1 MKKDSTSAVKT
12 PAPHLGAAS
21 VTIRAADSR
30 DVAAI
35 VAFNAALA
43 WESEGK
49 RLDLEV
55 LRRGVGR
62 VLATPALGRYLVA
75 ETQGQVIGQ
84 TMLTYELT
92 DWRDGILYWIQ
103 SVYVVTDQRRRGVFR
118 QLYQA
123 VQTLAR
129 QDPAARGLRLYVEHE
144 NAGATSTYTALGMK
158 RSPFD
163 FYEAQL

>member
-35 VAFNAALA
+35 LAFNAALA

-144 NAGATSTYTALGMK
+144 NAGATST
-158 RSPFD
+158 
-163 FYEAQL
+163 